1 MRRDIVTIPCH
12 GSSAPPARQRQQAEL
27 ADIDASSDRLSKPRQ
42 HRNHLHGDVGGG
54 RELAEPRRAI
64 GGIDKV
70 TGDQRAGAA
79 VLRQEPGLIRRR
91 LVTDAAAQA
100 GKRLAD
106 LLDAGN
112 AGCGPTPA
120 IVR

>member
-1 MRRDIVTIPCH
+1 MVRLAIPEFGYQTQISADRR
-12 GSSAPPARQRQQAEL
+12 
-27 ADIDASSDRLSKPRQ
+27 
-42 HRNHLHGDVGGG
+42 HR
-54 RELAEPRRAI
+54 
-64 GGIDKV
+64 
-70 TGDQRAGAA
+70 
-79 VLRQEPGLIRRR
+79 LIRRR

>member
-1 MRRDIVTIPCH
+1 MSADRR
-12 GSSAPPARQRQQAEL
+12 
-27 ADIDASSDRLSKPRQ
+27 
-42 HRNHLHGDVGGG
+42 HR
-54 RELAEPRRAI
+54 
-64 GGIDKV
+64 
-70 TGDQRAGAA
+70 
-79 VLRQEPGLIRRR
+79 LIRRR